1 MNKRKLLTSLV
12 TGLLLAG
19 IFFLLGRPEKYDVLV
34 VGAGAAGLF
43 AALEAEA
50 EGASVLVIEK
60 MPTIGG
66 NTIRATGGMNA
77 AESEVQ
83 EKLGISDSLES
94 HLEDTLQAG
103 HRTNNPVLAE
113 ILVEQAKEAVS
124 RLRALGADL
133 EDVGYLAGHS
143 APRTHRPTGGAPV
156 GTEIVRV
163 LEEALKERGIPI
175 RLETRITGLIRKGE
189 GVKGA
194 MVRDKTGREY
204 RILSS
209 ALVLATGGY
218 GGSPRTFVRYNPAL
232 AGFNTTN
239 HPGATG
245 DYIPLA
251 EDIGARMV
259 DMDQIQAHPTVE
271 PDHGILITEAL
282 RGNGGI
288 LVDLMGRRFTDEL
301 AFRDIL
307 SARILERRNGT
318 AYLVFD
324 DRVRRSLSAAENYI
338 QRNLVKSADTPEELA
353 GKLGIDPP
361 LFSGELESYNRIHRS
376 GLDDPYGRSGLS
388 IPLDTPPYYGIK
400 VSPGVHY
407 CMGGL
412 AIDDHTRVLRDSDG
426 KAIPGLYAAGEA
438 TGGIHG
444 NNRLG
449 GNSLADAVI
458 FGRIAGREA
467 ARK

>member
-1 MNKRKLLTSLV
+1 MNVRRLLTPLAA
-12 TGLLLAG
+12 GLLLAG
-19 IFFLLGRPEKYDVLV
+19 IFFLMSRPEKYDVLV

-43 AALEAEA
+43 AALEAE
-50 EGASVLVIEK
+50 EQGASVMVIEK

-77 AESEVQ
+77 AESEIQ
-83 EKLGISDSLES
+83 EKLNIDDSLES
-94 HLEDTLQAG
+94 HLKDTLQAG
-103 HRTNNPVLAE
+103 HRTNDSVLAK
-113 ILVEQAKEAVS
+113 ILVEQAREAVS
-124 RLRALGADL
+124 RLRSLGADL

-156 GTEIVRV
+156 GTEIIRV
-163 LEEALKERGIPI
+163 LKDALKKRNIPI
-175 RLETRITGLIRKGE
+175 RLETRIISLIRKK
-189 GVKGA
+189 GVVRGA
-194 MVRDKTGREY
+194 LVRDKTGREY

-232 AGFNTTN
+232 TGFNTTN

-251 EDIGARMV
+251 EEIGARLV

-271 PDHGILITEAL
+271 PDHGVLITEAL

-307 SARILERRNGT
+307 SAKILERRNGI
-318 AYLVFD
+318 AYLIFD
-324 DRVRRSLSAAENYI
+324 DKVRRSLSAAENYI
-338 QRNLVKSADTPEELA
+338 HRNLVVSANTPEELA

-361 LFSGELESYNRIHRS
+361 LFSAELESYNRVHRS
-376 GLDDPYGRSGLS
+376 GETDLYGRSGIS
-388 IPLDTPPYYGIK
+388 IALETPPYYGIK

-412 AIDDHTRVLRDSDG
+412 AIDDRTRVLRDSDG
-426 KAIPGLYAAGEA
+426 KPIPGLYAAGES

-444 NNRLG
+444 SNRLG

-467 ARK
+467 AGK

>member
-1 MNKRKLLTSLV
+1 MRRKQLLYPFV
-12 TGLLLAG
+12 AGILLLG
-19 IFFLLGRPEKYDVLV
+19 IFYLLGRPEHYDVLV
-34 VGAGAAGLF
+34 IGAGAAGLS

-66 NTIRATGGMNA
+66 NTMRATGGMNA
-77 AESEVQ
+77 AESAVQ
-83 EKLGISDSLES
+83 EKLGIEDSTRA
-94 HLEDTLQAG
+94 HLKDTLNAG
-103 HRTNNPVLAE
+103 HRKSNPVLAG
-113 ILVEQAKEAVS
+113 ILVDQAKEAVH

-156 GTEIVRV
+156 GTEIIRV
-163 LEEALKERGIPI
+163 LKDSLKARDIPI
-175 RLETRITGLIRKGE
+175 RLETRIIGLIRKGE
-189 GVKGA
+189 TVRGA
-194 MVRDKTGREY
+194 LVRDKTGREY
-204 RILSS
+204 RIFST
-209 ALVLATGGY
+209 ALVLAIGGY
-218 GGSPRTFVRYNPAL
+218 GGSPRTFVRYDPAL

-251 EDIGARMV
+251 EKIGARLL
-259 DMDQIQAHPTVE
+259 DMEQIQAHPTVE

-288 LVDLMGRRFTDEL
+288 LVDLIGRRFTDEL
-301 AFRDIL
+301 AFRDVL
-307 SARILERRNGT
+307 SAKILESRGGL
-318 AYLVFD
+318 AFLIFD
-324 DRVRRSLSAAENYI
+324 ENVRRSLSASEDYI
-338 QRNLVKSADTPEELA
+338 RRRLVVSANTPRELA
-353 GKLGIDPP
+353 QKLGIDPP
-361 LFSGELESYNRIHRS
+361 LFSAELETYNTVHRS
-376 GLDDPYGRSGLS
+376 GKADPFGRSGLS
-388 IPLDTPPYYGIK
+388 IPLETPPYYGIK

-412 AIDDHTRVLRDSDG
+412 AIDEKTRVLRDSDG
-426 KAIPGLYAAGEA
+426 KPIPGLYAAGEA

-444 NNRLG
+444 KNRLG

-458 FGRIAGREA
+458 FGRIAGKEA
-467 ARK
+467 AKR